1 MGKIR
6 SEASILSKVQK
17 NRVIRNYFILPF
29 FSVKKR
35 KAALSL
41 SLIFRV
47 VFRKAILWLTQ
58 FWWAQMLPAA
68 GFADFC
74 SMPVT
79 AISSK
84 FPNHAFFHAKMYCI
98 YRAKAHYRLFSIF
111 LHFSASILCFITIF
125 YQYLWCCSHICL
137 VYTDDTLFC
146 KDHKSRQYIF

>member
-1 MGKIR
+1 MKLLYPAIFFCEEKEDCTVVVPDLPGCVSEGDSLADPILMGG
-6 SEASILSKVQK
+6 
-17 NRVIRNYFILPF
+17 
-29 FSVKKR
+29 
-35 KAALSL
+35 
-41 SLIFRV
+41 
-47 VFRKAILWLTQ
+47 
-58 FWWAQMLPAA
+58 QMPPAA

-146 KDHKSRQYIF
+146 KDHKSHQYIF

>member
-1 MGKIR
+1 M
-6 SEASILSKVQK
+6 
-17 NRVIRNYFILPF
+17 PF
-29 FSVKKR
+29 FPCYEKEGCTVVVPDLPGCVSEGD
-35 KAALSL
+35 SL
-41 SLIFRV
+41 
-47 VFRKAILWLTQ
+47 ADPILMGG
-58 FWWAQMLPAA
+58 QMPPAA

-146 KDHKSRQYIF
+146 KDHKSHQYIF